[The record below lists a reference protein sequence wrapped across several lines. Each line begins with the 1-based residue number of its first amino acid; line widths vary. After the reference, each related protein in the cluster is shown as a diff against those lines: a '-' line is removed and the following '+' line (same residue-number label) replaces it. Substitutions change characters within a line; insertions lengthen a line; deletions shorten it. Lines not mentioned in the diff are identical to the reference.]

1 MPSGAVVAIVQSPT
15 VSADN
20 TSPEAK
26 LAIESKRVQSQ
37 SDHDS
42 TFDTVIE
49 RFQSREEISLP
60 LVGTGLAI
68 ILLGVSVWFS
78 KKRK

>member
-1 MPSGAVVAIVQSPT
+1 MPAIVRLVKAPT
-15 VSADN
+15 VSDDN

-68 ILLGVSVWFS
+68 VLLGVSVWFS

>member
-1 MPSGAVVAIVQSPT
+1 MPAIVALVKAPT
-15 VSADN
+15 VSDDN

-26 LAIESKRVQSQ
+26 LATESKRIQSQ
-37 SDHDS
+37 ADNDS
-42 TFDTVIE
+42 KFDTVIE
-49 RFQSREEISLP
+49 RFNSREEISLP

-68 ILLGVSVWFS
+68 VLLGVSVWFS

>member
-1 MPSGAVVAIVQSPT
+1 MPAIVAIVQSPT

-26 LAIESKRVQSQ
+26 LAVESKRIQSQ
-37 SDHDS
+37 ADHDS
-42 TFDTVIE
+42 NFDTVIE
-49 RFQSREEISLP
+49 RFQSRDEISLP

-68 ILLGVSVWFS
+68 VLLGVSVWFS

>member
-1 MPSGAVVAIVQSPT
+1 MPAIVAIVKAPT

-20 TSPEAK
+20 DSPEAK
-26 LAIESKRVQSQ
+26 LAIESKRIQSQ
-37 SDHDS
+37 ADQDS

-49 RFQSREEISLP
+49 RFKSREEISLP

-68 ILLGVSVWFS
+68 LLLGVSVWFS